1 MIQDFDSPES
11 ALDALLSRIEPVST
25 ESVALRY
32 ATGRVLA
39 SALRTDRESPAYDV
53 SAMDGFAVRAVDLAL
68 GVLPIAGEVRIGKE
82 PPALV
87 QRTALRIVTGAPIPP
102 LADAIVRREHVI
114 ERDHTISIDADH
126 AKSVSVGQDIRR
138 RGENAEAGEL
148 VLERGAF
155 ASASRIAALSMF
167 GASEV
172 IVHRPV
178 RVEIL
183 VTGDELVDTGPL
195 SPFQIRDGNGPALA
209 ALLSHPWLD
218 VVRLP
223 RAPDDRVALEA
234 AIADAL
240 ARADA
245 LVLTGG
251 VSMGVHDYVPDALR
265 AQGVEIVFHKLP
277 QRPGKPI
284 LAGIAAG
291 GRPVLALPGNP
302 VSVLVSAT
310 RIALPALARRA
321 GLVHR
326 MQPTS
331 VELDEPIRKPVDLYW
346 YRPVS
351 IVSAGRA
358 RVTES
363 RGSGDIVAAARSDGF
378 VEIPPHASGHG
389 PFAFRAWGECT

>member
-1 MIQDFDSPES
+1 MTREFDSPES

-25 ESVALRY
+25 ESIALRR
-32 ATGRVLA
+32 ATDRVLA
-39 SALRTDRESPAYDV
+39 SAIVTDRESPACDV
-53 SAMDGFAVRAVDLAL
+53 SAMDGFAVRAIDLGL
-68 GVLPIAGEVRIGKE
+68 GMLPIAGEVRIGKE
-82 PPALV
+82 PPALTHG
-87 QRTALRIVTGAPIPP
+87 TALRIVTGAPVPP
-102 LADAIVRREHVI
+102 LADAIVRREDVI
-114 ERDHTISIDADH
+114 EADHTITIDAEH
-126 AKSVSVGQDIRR
+126 AKSVSVGKDIRR

-148 VLERGAF
+148 VLERGVF

-167 GASEV
+167 GASE
-172 IVHRPV
+172 ITVHRPV

-183 VTGDELVDTGPL
+183 VTGDELVDAGPL
-195 SPFQIRDGNGPALA
+195 TPFQIRDGNGPALA
-209 ALLSHPWLD
+209 ALFSRPWLD

-240 ARADA
+240 VRADA

-251 VSMGVHDYVPDALR
+251 VSMGVHDYVPDTLR
-265 AQGVEIVFHKLP
+265 ALGVEIVFHTLP

-284 LAGIAAG
+284 LGGIAEG

-321 GLVHR
+321 GLVQR
-326 MQPTS
+326 MPPTA
-331 VELDEPIRKPVDLYW
+331 VELEEPIRKPLDLHW
-346 YRPVS
+346 YRPVT

-358 RVTES
+358 RITES

-378 VEIPPHASGHG
+378 VEIPPRALGHG